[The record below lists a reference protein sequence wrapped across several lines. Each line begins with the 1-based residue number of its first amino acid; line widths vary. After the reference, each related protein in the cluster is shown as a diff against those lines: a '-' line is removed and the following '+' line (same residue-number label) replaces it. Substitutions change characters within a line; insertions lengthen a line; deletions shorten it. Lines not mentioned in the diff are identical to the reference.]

1 MLEELDFTI
10 IGPDG
15 LSRFIDQ
22 DTLIYAVNMDDRELQ
37 MRVNFGWDQDA
48 VPPAAVITQI
58 INGALDADLSDK
70 YWLTPLL
77 ELSLESP
84 PSMTALPGR
93 PKRKG
98 SACSSPLPTIY
109 EDLVYQRE
117 SYSQQVLQGYSQQ
130 AAAKNQAMNTYLS
143 DPMVIM
149 LCRKDRP
156 RPPP

>member
-1 MLEELDFTI
+1 MLKELDFTV
-10 IGPDG
+10 IGREG
-15 LSRFIDQ
+15 LSRYINQ
-22 DTLIYAVNMDDRELQ
+22 DTLVYAVNMDDRELQ
-37 MRVNFGWDQDA
+37 MHVDFSWNRDV

-58 INGALDADLSDK
+58 MNGALDADLSEK

-77 ELSLESP
+77 ELSLEPP
-84 PSMTALPGR
+84 PSVAAPKGR

-98 SACSSPLPTIY
+98 SAYSPSLPTIY
-109 EDLVYQRE
+109 EDMVDQRE
-117 SYSQQVLQGYSQQ
+117 SYSRQVLQGYSEQ
-130 AAAKNQAMNTYLS
+130 ADAKNKAMNTYLS